1 MGSLEQNIKG
11 RTFLEG
17 GSAMISLADCIEL
30 SGEYGLPL
38 KDIEICALQDQIIPA
53 RYERNIGTIGV
64 EGQIRL
70 LRSRVAVIGC
80 GGLGGVVIEIL
91 ARAGIGTLV
100 IADGDVFSD
109 SNLNRQ
115 LLSNTGD
122 MGSSKVGVAVDRVRS
137 INPAVEVRDFNVPLK
152 EGTGPLILEDVDLA
166 VDALDNNPSR
176 KLLYSLCS
184 GLSIPVVHGAIG
196 GFIGQVGVFLPGRPT
211 HLDLFG
217 DGLTEKGA
225 EAIAGVPSF
234 APYVVGSLEAAE
246 AIKLLTGVGDVL
258 KETLLLLDMSQNV
271 TEFLPLD
278 EGNEKPL

>member
-1 MGSLEQNIKG
+1 METLERSIKA
-11 RTFLEG
+11 RTFLEQ
-17 GSAMISLADCIEL
+17 GSPMISLADCNDL
-30 SGEYGLPL
+30 SREHGVSIKE
-38 KDIEICALQDQIIPA
+38 IEIFALERQIIPA
-53 RYERNIGTIGV
+53 RYDRNIGTIGI
-64 EGQIRL
+64 EGQLRL

-91 ARAGIGTLV
+91 ARSGVGKLA

-115 LLSNTGD
+115 ILSNTGD
-122 MGSSKVGVAVDRVRS
+122 MGYSKVDVALERVSS
-137 INPAVEVRDFNVPLK
+137 INPSVEVFPFDFPLDEAKGCVILK
-152 EGTGPLILEDVDLA
+152 EADVA

-196 GFIGQVGVFLPGRPT
+196 GFIGQVGVFLPGKPT

-217 DGLTEKGA
+217 DGLTEKGV

-246 AIKLLTGVGDVL
+246 VIKLLTGVGDIL
-258 KETLLLLDMSQNV
+258 KETLLLLDVSQNV

-278 EGNEKPL
+278 EENENSL

>member
-1 MGSLEQNIKG
+1 M
-11 RTFLEG
+11 
-17 GSAMISLADCIEL
+17 EL
-30 SGEYGLPL
+30 F
-38 KDIEICALQDQIIPA
+38 ALQKGVIPA
-53 RYERNIGTIGV
+53 RYERNIGTIGLD
-64 EGQIRL
+64 GQIRL
-70 LRSRVAVIGC
+70 LGSRVAVIGC

-91 ARAGIGTLV
+91 ARSGVGQLV

-115 LLSNTGD
+115 LLADTGD
-122 MGSSKVGVAVDRVRS
+122 LGLSKVDVALERIRS
-137 INPAVEVRDFNVPLK
+137 INPAVEVFPFNLPLK
-152 EGTGPLILEDVDLA
+152 EENGGYILRDVDVA

-176 KLLYSLCS
+176 KLLYSLCT

-196 GFIGQVGVFLPGRPT
+196 GFVGQVGVYLPGKPT

-246 AIKLLTGVGDVL
+246 VIKLLTGVGEIL
-258 KETLLLLDMSQNV
+258 RETLLLLDMAQNV

-278 EGNEKPL
+278 EEDERS